1 MAVIQICKND
11 RRDRVAWR
19 EGDKGIT
26 RRKHLSSHSSE
37 ESEGEKWASPTKDSV
52 EPAGNVVG
60 DGLKGSF
67 VVGEVGVYKALYTVR
82 QNSSP
87 SCNAAAPLSVS

>member
-1 MAVIQICKND
+1 M
-11 RRDRVAWR
+11 
-19 EGDKGIT
+19 
-26 RRKHLSSHSSE
+26 
-37 ESEGEKWASPTKDSV
+37 
-52 EPAGNVVG
+52 G

-87 SCNAAAPLSVS
+87 SRNAAAPLYLFPDIVWIIQLSPIHHKQQMVYDSERDVGIVVICLYLL